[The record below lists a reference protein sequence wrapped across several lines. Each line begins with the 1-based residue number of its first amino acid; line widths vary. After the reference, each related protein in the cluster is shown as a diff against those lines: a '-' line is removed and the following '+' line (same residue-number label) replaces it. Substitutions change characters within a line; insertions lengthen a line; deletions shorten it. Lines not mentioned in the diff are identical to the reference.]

1 MITLRPYQVSISGK
15 ACEILE
21 QFKIVYLSMQVRT
34 GKTLTSLSAA
44 GRYLVKIEN
53 ASVLFLTKK
62 KAISSIESDYELLKP
77 KYDLLV
83 TNYEGIGKLVDKD
96 FDLIICDE
104 AHCLGQFP
112 QPAERTKQLK
122 ELCKG
127 KPIIYLS
134 GTTTPESYSQIY
146 HQLWISDYSPF
157 ADYTNFYKWA
167 NEFVNKKKRYF
178 YNREITDYSNA
189 KQSEIDRFCKHL
201 FISYTQEEAGFVQDV
216 QEHVLKV
223 KMKEVTYNLADKMRK
238 KRVHIGTNGEEI
250 VADTEVKLMQK
261 LHQIYSGTVIADN
274 IQQPIY
280 FDTSKV
286 EFIKHQFKG
295 KKIAIFYK
303 FRAEELMLKKYF
315 NTTSDPDF
323 FNRYVYGEYV
333 DYLVFISQIQSGR
346 EGIDLST
353 ADCLIMLNI
362 DFSSVSYQQARARL
376 QSKDRTKECL
386 LYWIFCDGGIEEKI
400 YKTVIGKQDYTL
412 SYFKRDFKIKSYEPT
427 RVGKVG

>member
-1 MITLRPYQVSISGK
+1 MITLRPYQIEISEK
-15 ACEILE
+15 ACSLI
-21 QFKIVYLSMQVRT
+21 QQYKIAYLSMQVRT
-34 GKTLTSLSAA
+34 GKTLTSLYAA
-44 GRYLVKIEN
+44 DKYLSQKEWAN
-53 ASVLFLTKK
+53 VLFLTKK
-62 KAISSIESDYELLKP
+62 KAISSIENDCELLKP
-77 KYDLLV
+77 KYKLLV
-83 TNYEGIGKLVDKD
+83 TNYESIGKVADKD

-134 GTTTPESYSQIY
+134 GTPTPESYSQIY
-146 HQLWISDYSPF
+146 HQFWISEFSPF
-157 ADYTNFYKWA
+157 DEYTTFYKWA
-167 NEFVNKKKRYF
+167 TEFVDKKKRYF
-178 YNREITDYSNA
+178 YNREITDYSKARQAN
-189 KQSEIDRFCKHL
+189 IDNFCKHL
-201 FISYTQEEAGFVQDV
+201 FISCTQEEAGFIQNV

-223 KMKEVTYNLADKMRK
+223 RMKDVTYNLADKMRK
-238 KRVHIGTNGEEI
+238 KRVHIGSNGEEI

-274 IQQPIY
+274 IQQPIC

-286 EFIKHQFKG
+286 EFIKQQFMG

-323 FNRYVYGEYV
+323 FNKYGYGNGV
-333 DYLVFISQIQSGR
+333 NDLVFISQIQSGR

-376 QSKDRTKECL
+376 QSKNRTKECL

-400 YKTVIGKQDYTL
+400 YKSVMGKQDYTL

-427 RVGKVG
+427 RVSKVG